1 MFCRLDQVRM
11 YDSLRSSYP
20 PNLHFL
26 SSKNLYYSTT
36 QKNISEYSLIKWG
49 IVFLFYMIGDEYNY
63 RVVVVNS
70 IHNSNWLPMFVAN
83 MDTAPNRYMV

>member
-1 MFCRLDQVRM
+1 
-11 YDSLRSSYP
+11 
-20 PNLHFL
+20 
-26 SSKNLYYSTT
+26 
-36 QKNISEYSLIKWG
+36 
-49 IVFLFYMIGDEYNY
+49 MIGDEYNY